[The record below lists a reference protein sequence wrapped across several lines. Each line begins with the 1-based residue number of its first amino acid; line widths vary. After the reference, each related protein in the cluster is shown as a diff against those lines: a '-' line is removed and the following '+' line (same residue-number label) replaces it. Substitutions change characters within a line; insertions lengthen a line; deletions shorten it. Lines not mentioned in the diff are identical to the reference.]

1 MACELII
8 TGISSEEQAR
18 VLGVLTVGCDRETAA
33 AYIGRS
39 PDDIT
44 RAMRNDPS
52 FAKEVRRTEASVEV
66 SHMRNLRDAAKD
78 PKNWRISVWWLERRC
93 PERYGARTPGTVT
106 TKQLRAFIQIV
117 GENLNTDIRDPIDRE
132 RVAGRLRQV
141 EQYIDRLE
149 NDLYSVDAEPIIEPN
164 IAATEGRDGW
174 ATEQIIDNADE
185 LDK

>member
-1 MACELII
+1 MTCELII

-18 VLGVLTVGCDRETAA
+18 VLGVLAVGCDRETGA

-66 SHMRNLRDAAKD
+66 SHMRRLRDAAQD
-78 PKNWRISVWWLERRC
+78 PKNWRISAWWLERRC
-93 PERYGARTPGTVT
+93 PERYGARTPGSVT
-106 TKQLRAFIQIV
+106 TKQLKAFIQVV

-141 EQYIDRLE
+141 EQCVDRLGDE
-149 NDLYSVDAEPIIEPN
+149 LCSVNVDLGTEVTAAIFDDALADEPN
-164 IAATEGRDGW
+164 ILAA
-174 ATEQIIDNADE
+174 NE